1 MDLLLIGDNIVNSI
15 EFDALDLSTRSS
27 VTSSGN
33 VTRPSFDFISV
44 PTGLGFSQ
52 DVSVVQGD
60 TIDYVL
66 DQVIKKKN
74 IKLTVYFK
82 GTRAYAKYKEFSVW
96 FGKYNDLNKYRIRF
110 SYLLNG
116 VRRYVEVCLI
126 DLEIKGREGNFVNAE
141 ITFQA
146 LTPFYE
152 DVYESII
159 ITESENGKIYPYR
172 YPYNYGGGAYI
183 DANTIN
189 NDFIKE
195 IPLMITLNGPMATPY
210 VNILEMNNGVLGE
223 TYGRVQFNDSV
234 SLKKGEQIVIDA
246 FSNRI
251 YKRVK
256 NSGTGVVAQED
267 LFDAVNK
274 NYQAF
279 LYAKPGMS
287 RIASSLD
294 DASSSCEVYS
304 VRYVL

>member
-96 FGKYNDLNKYRIRF
+96 FGKYNDLNKYRVRF

-256 NSGTGVVAQED
+256 NSGTGVTTQED

>member
-27 VTSSGN
+27 VTLSGN

-195 IPLMITLNGPMATPY
+195 IPLMITLNGPMTTPY

-256 NSGTGVVAQED
+256 NSGTGVTTQED

>member
-60 TIDYVL
+60 TIDYIL
-66 DQVIKKKN
+66 DQVVKKKN

-82 GTRAYAKYKEFSVW
+82 GTMAYAKYKEFSVW

-110 SYLLNG
+110 SYLLNS

-223 TYGRVQFNDSV
+223 TYGRVRFNDSV

-256 NSGTGVVAQED
+256 NSSTGVTTQED

>member
-110 SYLLNG
+110 SYLLNS

-126 DLEIKGREGNFVNAE
+126 DLEIKGREGNFVNAD

-152 DVYESII
+152 DVYESVI

-223 TYGRVQFNDSV
+223 TYGRVQFNDTV

-256 NSGTGVVAQED
+256 NSGTGVTTQED

>member
-110 SYLLNG
+110 SYLLNS

-126 DLEIKGREGNFVNAE
+126 DLEIKGREGNFVNAD

-223 TYGRVQFNDSV
+223 TYGRVQFNDTV

-256 NSGTGVVAQED
+256 NSGTGVTTQED

>member
-15 EFDALDLSTRSS
+15 EFDALDLSTRNA
-27 VTSSGN
+27 VTSNGETTHP
-33 VTRPSFDFISV
+33 VFDFISV
-44 PTGLGFSQ
+44 PSGLGFSQ
-52 DVSVVQGD
+52 DVNIVQGD

-82 GTRAYAKYKEFSVW
+82 GTRAYAKYKDLSTW
-96 FGKYNDLNKYRIRF
+96 FGRYNDLNKYRIRF
-110 SYLLNG
+110 SYLLNE

-126 DLEIKGREGNFVNAE
+126 DLEIKGRDGNFVSAE
-141 ITFQA
+141 
-146 LTPFYE
+146 LTLQPLSPFYE
-152 DVYESII
+152 DVYTSII
-159 ITESENGKIYPYR
+159 VTDSENGKIYPYR
-172 YPYNYGGGAYI
+172 YPYNYGGGAYV

-210 VNILEMNNGVLGE
+210 VNILEIVDGVLGE

-251 YKRVK
+251 YKLSK
-256 NSGTGVVAQED
+256 NSGTGVTTQED

>member
-15 EFDALDLSTRSS
+15 KFDALDLSTRSS

-256 NSGTGVVAQED
+256 NSGTGVTTQED